1 MKQKLLGFLIALLF
15 AIEGLGQPKSVSVPV
30 YKSGDTTGYY
40 KILRQRI
47 AQMKMHDPIA
57 SNYALLLRVSCEN
70 WSVEVRSINLKTISG
85 TVYFFTRKVGTP
97 GGNSDGEFF
106 FKKKRMSRSKALA
119 ISQSFQKHEIAS
131 IPDQKD
137 IRRWPFGSDGMD
149 YLIEHKDH
157 STYTFKTY
165 WEPSSSRYQVKEAAA
180 IDDFIREI
188 ESTLEL
194 PASFLT
200 FLNKLPRGTY
210 HTGGI
215 TAYTNTGKKRKAR
228 K

>member
-1 MKQKLLGFLIALLF
+1 MKQILLGFLIALLF
-15 AIEGLGQPKSVSVPV
+15 AIEGFGQPKSVSVPV
-30 YKSGDTTGYY
+30 NKSGDTTGYY
-40 KILRQRI
+40 KVMRQRI
-47 AQMKMHDPIA
+47 AQMKMYDPLA
-57 SNYALLLRVSCEN
+57 SNDALLLRVSCEN

-85 TVYFFTRKVGTP
+85 SVYFFTRKAGTP
-97 GGNSDGEFF
+97 GGNGVGEFF

-119 ISQSFQKHEIAS
+119 INQSFQKYEIAS

-137 IRRWPFGSDGMD
+137 IRRWPLGSDGMD

-165 WEPSSSRYQVKEAAA
+165 WEPSSSRYEIKEAAA
-180 IDDFIREI
+180 IYGFIREI

-194 PASFLT
+194 PAAFLA

-215 TAYTNTGKKRKAR
+215 TAYTNTGKKGKAR